1 MAAVTSCENAPLLLK
16 KMYVLLEHTKR
27 QVKVFQF
34 LSRNAFIF
42 PYVYHRSLLFVSSWA
57 KMAKKQKYLYDSV
70 LVIIKNSWFAI
81 TCQAAI
87 LGVNTTEFFLEE
99 FTWK

>member
-1 MAAVTSCENAPLLLK
+1 
-16 KMYVLLEHTKR
+16 
-27 QVKVFQF
+27 
-34 LSRNAFIF
+34 
-42 PYVYHRSLLFVSSWA
+42 
-57 KMAKKQKYLYDSV
+57 MAKKQKYLYDSV

-99 FTWK
+99 FT